1 MPMDSLAGV
10 GVRLRS
16 ADFTAEDILVRLRG
30 ASTPVIARIEQD
42 EVILDVRTLQRGE
55 DRLIIKALEN
65 AFKKS

>member
-1 MPMDSLAGV
+1 MDSLAGV

-16 ADFTAEDILVRLRG
+16 TDFTAEDILVRLRG

-65 AFKKS
+65 AFRES